1 MSSGSSPHPPTG
13 GKERAGPCHPLGGG
27 GGGGGEGGGG
37 VPDRGEEKGEGVLHV
52 NVIKNARILETRTPF

>member
-27 GGGGGEGGGG
+27 GL
-37 VPDRGEEKGEGVLHV
+37 VEERDDSSDYTEV
-52 NVIKNARILETRTPF
+52 RRREREYFMSTS